1 MSIENLYE
9 RYIKAYEIEVRECS
23 TIQGRKSL
31 KDLSMLEDLS
41 LEEFKEKLKD
51 EKFNRKW
58 GDDPNDAN
66 NFMYNWIRS
75 KSGR

>member
-1 MSIENLYE
+1 MSIIELYD
-9 RYIKAYEIEVRECS
+9 RYKTTYEIEVRECP

-58 GDDPNDAN
+58 GYNPNDAN

-75 KSGR
+75 KSGE